1 MNSQAEAREI
11 QRYVAL
17 DIHKEYVMVGA
28 MNAAQEWIIRPR
40 RIEMA
45 QFRTWAGNNLRI
57 GDAVVIETTTNVWDI
72 YDIVAPLVTRT
83 VVANAGAVRQIA
95 EARVKTDGEDI
106 KRLLRLLIAG
116 IVPDVWVPP
125 AHVRELRGLISYRN
139 RLVKTGTMIR
149 NRLHSLIHRHNLLLG
164 EAGLRSSAW
173 WDQQALSTL
182 EKLQVRQELTLL
194 ENVEQNKAEVD
205 QELQKMSVGSLWGQ
219 SATRLLQ
226 LSGVGVVVAMTI
238 LGAIGDIRRFE
249 DAAHLVGY
257 SGLGAGVHASG
268 KEHIDKGI
276 TKSGR
281 KELRWALI
289 EAAWKAVQMS
299 PVWKQRYEE
308 LKKRRGACKA
318 IVAIARK
325 LLVTIW
331 HVLTEEE
338 TDRNASDEDLAW
350 KMLLWSWSLKDEVRL
365 GLTPKQFAKY
375 SLMRLGVQ
383 ADVTSFMRGK
393 VLRRIAPAEEVRA
406 LISELGLTG

>member
-1 MNSQAEAREI
+1 M
-11 QRYVAL
+11 
-17 DIHKEYVMVGA
+17 
-28 MNAAQEWIIRPR
+28 
-40 RIEMA
+40 
-45 QFRTWAGNNLRI
+45 
-57 GDAVVIETTTNVWDI
+57 
-72 YDIVAPLVTRT
+72 
-83 VVANAGAVRQIA
+83 
-95 EARVKTDGEDI
+95 
-106 KRLLRLLIAG
+106 
-116 IVPDVWVPP
+116 
-125 AHVRELRGLISYRN
+125 
-139 RLVKTGTMIR
+139 
-149 NRLHSLIHRHNLLLG
+149 
-164 EAGLRSSAW
+164 
-173 WDQQALSTL
+173 
-182 EKLQVRQELTLL
+182 L

-205 QELQKMSVGSLWGQ
+205 QELQKMSVGPLWGQ

-299 PVWKQRYEE
+299 PVWKQRYAE
-308 LKKRRGACKA
+308 LKKHRGACKA

-331 HVLTEEE
+331 HVLTNEE
-338 TDRNASDEDLAW
+338 TDRNASEEDLAW

-383 ADVTSFMRGK
+383 TDVTSFMRGK
-393 VLRRIAPAEEVRA
+393 VLRRIAPAEEVWAR
-406 LISELGLTG
+406 ISELGLTG

>member
-1 MNSQAEAREI
+1 MNSEDI
-11 QRYVAL
+11 QRYIAL

-28 MNAAQEWIIRPR
+28 MNAAQGWVIRPR
-40 RIEMA
+40 RIEMP
-45 QFRTWAGNNLRI
+45 QFRTWAEKNLRI

-95 EARVKTDGEDI
+95 EARVKTDKQDI
-106 KRLLRLLIAG
+106 ERLIILLIAG

-164 EAGLRSSAW
+164 EEGLRSSAW
-173 WDQQALSTL
+173 WEQQALSTL
-182 EKLQVRQELTLL
+182 EKLQVRQELVML

-205 QELQKMSVGSLWGQ
+205 NELQKMSVGETWGK

-226 LSGVGVVVAMTI
+226 LSGVGVIVAMTI
-238 LGAIGDIRRFE
+238 LSAIGDIHRFE

-257 SGLGAGVHASG
+257 SGLGAGVHDSG

-308 LKKRRGACKA
+308 LKQRRGACKA

-331 HVLTEEE
+331 HVLAEEE
-338 TDRNASDEDLAW
+338 TDRNANDEELAW

-375 SLMRLGVQ
+375 SLMRLGVES
-383 ADVTSFMRGK
+383 DVTSFMRGK
-393 VLRRIAPAEEVRA
+393 VLRRIAPAEEVQAR
-406 LISELGLTG
+406 ISELGLPV

>member
-1 MNSQAEAREI
+1 MI
-11 QRYVAL
+11 
-17 DIHKEYVMVGA
+17 GA
-28 MNAAQEWIIRPR
+28 MNAAQEWVIRPR

-45 QFRTWAGNNLRI
+45 QFRTWAEKNLCI

-106 KRLLRLLIAG
+106 KRLLRLLIAN

-164 EAGLRSSAW
+164 EAGLRSADW
-173 WDQQALSTL
+173 WERQPLSTL
-182 EKLQVRQELTLL
+182 EKLQVRQELALL

-238 LGAIGDIRRFE
+238 LGAIGDIQRFE

-299 PVWKQRYEE
+299 PVWKQRYNE

-331 HVLTEEE
+331 HVLRNEE
-338 TDRNASDEDLAW
+338 TDRNASEEGLAW
-350 KMLLWSWSLKDEVRL
+350 KMLLWSWSLKDEFRL

-375 SLMRLGVQ
+375 SLMRLGVEK
-383 ADVTSFMRGK
+383 DVTEFMRGK
-393 VLRRIAPAEEVRA
+393 VLRRIAPADEVRA
-406 LISELGLTG
+406 RITELGLTG

>member
-1 MNSQAEAREI
+1 
-11 QRYVAL
+11 
-17 DIHKEYVMVGA
+17 
-28 MNAAQEWIIRPR
+28 
-40 RIEMA
+40 MA
-45 QFRTWAGNNLRI
+45 QFRAWAGNNLRA

-72 YDIVAPLVTRT
+72 YDIVAPLVSRT

-106 KRLLRLLIAG
+106 KRLIRLLIAG

-149 NRLHSLIHRHNLLLG
+149 NRLYSLIHRHNLLLG
-164 EAGLRSSAW
+164 EDGLRSSAW

-182 EKLQVRQELTLL
+182 EKLQVRQELAML
-194 ENVEQNKAEVD
+194 EKVEQNKAEVD

-257 SGLGAGVHASG
+257 SGLGAGVHRSG

-281 KELRWALI
+281 KELRWA
-289 EAAWKAVQMS
+289 
-299 PVWKQRYEE
+299 
-308 LKKRRGACKA
+308 G
-318 IVAIARK
+318 
-325 LLVTIW
+325 
-331 HVLTEEE
+331 
-338 TDRNASDEDLAW
+338 D
-350 KMLLWSWSLKDEVRL
+350 
-365 GLTPKQFAKY
+365 
-375 SLMRLGVQ
+375 
-383 ADVTSFMRGK
+383 
-393 VLRRIAPAEEVRA
+393 
-406 LISELGLTG
+406 

>member
-1 MNSQAEAREI
+1 MNSKEI
-11 QRYVAL
+11 QRYIAL

-28 MNAAQEWIIRPR
+28 MNAAQEWVIRPR

-45 QFRTWAGNNLRI
+45 EFRAWAVNNLRV

-72 YDIVAPLVTRT
+72 YDIVGPLVTRT

-106 KRLLRLLIAG
+106 KRLLRLLIAN
-116 IVPDVWVPP
+116 IVPEVWVPP

-149 NRLHSLIHRHNLLLG
+149 NRLHSLIHCHNLLLG
-164 EAGLRSSAW
+164 EASLRSADW

-182 EKLQVRQELTLL
+182 EKLQVRQELALL

-226 LSGVGVVVAMTI
+226 LSGVGVVMAMTI
-238 LGAIGDIRRFE
+238 LGAIGDIHRFE

-299 PVWKQRYEE
+299 PVWKARYVE

-325 LLVTIW
+325 LLVAIW

-350 KMLLWSWSLKDEVRL
+350 KMLLWSWSLKDETRL

-383 ADVTSFMRGK
+383 TDVTEFMRGK
-393 VLRRIAPAEEVRA
+393 VLRRIAPVEEVRMR
-406 LISELGLTG
+406 ISELGLTG

>member
-1 MNSQAEAREI
+1 MNSEEI
-11 QRYVAL
+11 QRYIAL

-28 MNAAQEWIIRPR
+28 MNAAQEWVIRPR

-45 QFRTWAGNNLRI
+45 QFRAWSEKNLRI
-57 GDAVVIETTTNVWDI
+57 GDVVVIETTTNVWDI

-106 KRLLRLLIAG
+106 KRLIRLLIAG

-164 EAGLRSSAW
+164 EDGLRCLTW
-173 WDQQALSTL
+173 WNQQALSTL
-182 EKLQVRQELTLL
+182 EKLQVRQELSML

-205 QELQKMSVGSLWGQ
+205 NELQKMSVGETWGQ

-257 SGLGAGVHASG
+257 SGLGAGVHRSG

-299 PVWKQRYEE
+299 PVWKQRYAE

-331 HVLTEEE
+331 HVLTNEE
-338 TDRNASDEDLAW
+338 TDRNATDEGLAW

-383 ADVTSFMRGK
+383 TDVTSFMRGK
-393 VLRRIAPAEEVRA
+393 VLRRIAPADEVRA
-406 LISELGLTG
+406 RISELGLPA

>member
-1 MNSQAEAREI
+1 MNSQGETREI
-11 QRYVAL
+11 QRYIAL
-17 DIHKEYVMVGA
+17 DIHKEYVKIGA
-28 MNAAQEWIIRPR
+28 MNAAQEWVIRPR
-40 RIEMA
+40 RIEIA
-45 QFRTWAGNNLRI
+45 QFRAWAGNNLRA

-95 EARVKTDGEDI
+95 EARVKTDNQDI
-106 KRLLRLLIAG
+106 ERLIRVLIAD
-116 IVPDVWVPP
+116 IVPEVWVPP

-164 EAGLRSSAW
+164 EEGLRNSAW
-173 WDQQALSTL
+173 WERQPLNSL
-182 EKLQVRQELTLL
+182 EKLQVRQELAML

-205 QELQKMSVGSLWGQ
+205 NELQKMSVGETWGK

-226 LSGVGVVVAMTI
+226 LSGVGVIVTMTV
-238 LGAIGDIRRFE
+238 LGAIGDISRFE
-249 DAAHLVGY
+249 DANHLVGY

-299 PVWKQRYEE
+299 PVWKERYAE

-325 LLVTIW
+325 LLVAIW
-331 HVLTEEE
+331 HVLADEE
-338 TDRNASDEDLAW
+338 TDCNASEEDLAW

-375 SLMRLGVQ
+375 SLMRLGVEK
-383 ADVTSFMRGK
+383 DVTEFMRGK

-406 LISELGLTG
+406 RISELGLPA

>member
-1 MNSQAEAREI
+1 MNTQEI
-11 QRYVAL
+11 QRYIAL
-17 DIHKEYVMVGA
+17 DIHKEYVKVGG
-28 MNAAQEWIIRPR
+28 MNAAQEWVIRPR

-45 QFRTWAGNNLRI
+45 QFRTWAQNNLRA

-72 YDIVAPLVTRT
+72 YDIVAPLVSRT

-95 EARVKTDGEDI
+95 EARVKTDNQDI
-106 KRLLRLLIAG
+106 ERLIRLLIAD

-139 RLVKTGTMIR
+139 CLVKTGTMIR

-164 EAGLRSSAW
+164 EEGLRSSAW
-173 WDQQALSTL
+173 WDQQALSSL
-182 EKLQVRQELTLL
+182 EKLQVRQELGML
-194 ENVEQNKAEVD
+194 EKVEQNKAEVD

-226 LSGVGVVVAMTI
+226 LSGVGVIVAMTI
-238 LGAIGDIRRFE
+238 LGAIGDISRFE
-249 DAAHLVGY
+249 DANHLVGY
-257 SGLGAGVHASG
+257 SGLGAGVHDSG

-325 LLVTIW
+325 LLVAIW
-331 HVLTEEE
+331 HVLADEE
-338 TDRNASDEDLAW
+338 TDCNASEEDLAW

-383 ADVTSFMRGK
+383 TDVTSFMRGK
-393 VLRRIAPAEEVRA
+393 VLRRIAPAEEVLAR
-406 LISELGLTG
+406 ISELGLTG

>member
-1 MNSQAEAREI
+1 MNSKEI
-11 QRYVAL
+11 QRYIAL

-28 MNAAQEWIIRPR
+28 MNAAQEWVIRPR

-45 QFRTWAGNNLRI
+45 QFRAWAVNNLRV

-72 YDIVAPLVTRT
+72 YDIVGPLVTRT

-106 KRLLRLLIAG
+106 KRLLRLLIAN
-116 IVPDVWVPP
+116 IVPEVWVPP

-149 NRLHSLIHRHNLLLG
+149 NRLHSLIHCHNLLLG
-164 EAGLRSSAW
+164 EASQRSADW

-182 EKLQVRQELTLL
+182 EKLQVRQELALL

-226 LSGVGVVVAMTI
+226 LSGVGVVMAMTI
-238 LGAIGDIRRFE
+238 LGAIGDIHRFE

-299 PVWKQRYEE
+299 PVWKARYVE

-325 LLVTIW
+325 LLVAIW

-350 KMLLWSWSLKDEVRL
+350 KMLLWSWSLKDETRL

-383 ADVTSFMRGK
+383 TDVTEFMRGK
-393 VLRRIAPAEEVRA
+393 VLRRIAPVEEVRMR
-406 LISELGLTG
+406 ISELGLTG